1 MWGRA
6 AVGRLWGRGMAA
18 RETQAFRE
26 GTQASGGTQE
36 FGKGTQGSG
45 RPLAG
50 KVALVTAATAGI
62 GLAVSR
68 ALGVAGASV
77 VLSSRRAP
85 HVEAAVGQLRGE
97 GLEVSGVVC
106 HVGQPHSREV
116 LVQKALDTYG
126 GIDILVSNAAVN
138 PALGPT
144 LDADESVWEKLF
156 QVNVTA
162 AAMLVRL
169 VVPHME
175 RRGGGAIVL
184 VSSVAAYS
192 PFPALGPYSVSKAA
206 LLGLVKVLAN
216 ELRPRGIRVNGVAPG
231 LVRTHFSAALWE
243 DEPTLQRVMAAMGID
258 RLGTPEDV
266 AKVVTFLCSPDA
278 AYVVGETLVVAG
290 GAPSHL

>member
-1 MWGRA
+1 
-6 AVGRLWGRGMAA
+6 
-18 RETQAFRE
+18 
-26 GTQASGGTQE
+26 
-36 FGKGTQGSG
+36 
-45 RPLAG
+45 
-50 KVALVTAATAGI
+50 I

-77 VLSSRRAP
+77 VLSSRRAQ

-106 HVGQPHSREV
+106 HVGQPHSREA

-138 PALGPT
+138 PVVGPT
-144 LDADESVWEKLF
+144 LEVDESVWEKLF

-162 AAMLVRL
+162 ASMLVRL

-184 VSSVAAYS
+184 MSSVAAYA
-192 PFPALGPYSVSKAA
+192 PFPELGPYSVTKAA

-216 ELRPRGIRVNGVAPG
+216 ELQPRGIRVNGVAPG
-231 LVRTHFSAALWE
+231 LVRTRFSAAVRGGANGVGVVSSAW
-243 DEPTLQRVMAAMGID
+243 
-258 RLGTPEDV
+258 LGTPEDV
-266 AKVVTFLCSPDA
+266 AEVVTFLCSPGA
-278 AYVVGETLVVAG
+278 AYMGGETVVVAG
-290 GAPSHL
+290 GAPSRL